1 MSGEVTSIPSFTR
14 SGRPRPSFRA
24 RPPSGSTST
33 ALRVSFSTAILDRHY
48 TPRILRFRRRRESP
62 APKKRRRIRKLRL
75 LVLTLAL
82 FILALSSFTF
92 GLVTAI
98 AGEIPKLDPS
108 KQRREENTKIY
119 DSTGKKVLAILRGN
133 ENRVLVDYGDIAPV
147 MKQAIVAIEDRRYFE
162 HRGVDLRA
170 IGRAV
175 WADIGQKS
183 VVQGGSTITQQ
194 FIKNTYVRNQ
204 RSIAR
209 KLREAALAWQLEQ
222 QWSKKRIL
230 TAYLN
235 TIYFGNGAY
244 GVDQAALTYFGPP
257 AKRLNLAES
266 ALLAGLP
273 ADPSRYDPFTNPRAA
288 RMRRRTV
295 LRAMLE
301 LGSISPRRFEAADS
315 QPLPRKLH
323 LQDTRG
329 PGGYFANYVIQ
340 QLVDK
345 YRTRG
350 VYGGGLEVKTTL
362 DLKLQE
368 IGHRAIARWL
378 KDVDGPAAAL
388 VAVDPRNGSVKAMIG
403 GSNFRE
409 SQFNLAVQGERQAGS
424 AFKPFV
430 LASALEE
437 GFAPATTFVSKPQT
451 IWLGD
456 KAWVVSNYE
465 DEYLGSTDLT
475 TATVHSDNAV
485 YAQLTALVGP
495 RNVRQMAHRLGIKS
509 ALSDYFAIGLGAEA
523 VNPLE
528 MARAFSTFAN
538 GGRRN
543 DGSLFQKPPRAIV
556 SVAQP
561 GERAKPNR
569 VVPTPVLDEEKA
581 KLVNQILQKVVTS
594 GTGRKAVLS
603 DRPAAGKTGTTENY
617 GDAWFVGYTP
627 QLAVAVWVGYAN
639 ELVPMLTEY
648 DGEAVAG
655 GPFPP
660 PVWKSF
666 MEEALD
672 HLKEEPAY
680 FDSPSLP
687 YATPVSVVHRGGRLM
702 LDNGECREAKNVYI
716 YPDAGPKRTA
726 DCKPNEVEVPK
737 VVGLTLDE
745 AEERLAA
752 QPLEHDV
759 IYKPAT
765 RGQRLDVVLGQIPA
779 RGTLSAYD
787 KVMLV
792 LARPRYGVVPTVVG
806 QPVDRAVRKLERLKL
821 QPAVVGGPT
830 GRVIRQLPRG
840 RIAAA
845 PGLQIRLVVASG

>member
-1 MSGEVTSIPSFTR
+1 
-14 SGRPRPSFRA
+14 
-24 RPPSGSTST
+24 
-33 ALRVSFSTAILDRHY
+33 
-48 TPRILRFRRRRESP
+48 LRFRRRRESP
-62 APKKRRRIRKLRL
+62 APKKRRIRKLRL

-147 MKQAIVAIEDRRYFE
+147 MKQAIVAIEDRRFFE

-170 IGRAV
+170 IGRAL
-175 WADIGQKS
+175 WADVSNQG

-244 GVDQAALTYFGPP
+244 GVDQAALTYFGHH
-257 AKRLNLAES
+257 AKRLTLSEA

-273 ADPSRYDPFTNPRAA
+273 ADPSRYDPVTNPKAGRT
-288 RMRRRTV
+288 RRRTV
-295 LRAMLE
+295 LQTMLE
-301 LGSISPRRFEAADS
+301 LDSISLAQFKAADS
-315 QPLPRKLH
+315 EPIPRKVQ

-329 PGGYFANYVIQ
+329 PGGYFANYVTQ

-362 DLKLQE
+362 DLGLQK

-378 KDVDGPAAAL
+378 KDEDGPAAAL
-388 VAVDPRNGSVKAMIG
+388 VAIDPRDGAVKAMIG

-430 LASALEE
+430 LATALDN
-437 GFAPATTFVSKPQT
+437 GISPQTTFVSQPTT
-451 IWLGD
+451 IWIGD
-456 KAWVVSNYE
+456 KLWAVSNYE
-465 DEYLGSTDLT
+465 DAYLGSTDLE
-475 TATVHSDNAV
+475 TATIQSDNSV
-485 YAQLTALVGP
+485 YAQLTAMVGP
-495 RNVRQMAHRLGIKS
+495 RNVRRMAHRLGIKS
-509 ALSDYFAIGLGAEA
+509 ELSGYFAIGLGAEA

-528 MARAFSTFAN
+528 MARAFSSFAN
-538 GGRRN
+538 GGRRI
-543 DGSLFQKPPRAIV
+543 DGSLFGNRPRAIV
-556 SVAQP
+556 SVAKD
-561 GERAKPNR
+561 GERKQNK
-569 VVPTPVLDEEKA
+569 VVPRRAIDPEKA
-581 KLVNQILQKVVTS
+581 KLINQILQRVVTS
-594 GTGRKAVLS
+594 GTGRKAALS

-639 ELVPMLTEY
+639 ELIPMLTEY
-648 DGEAVAG
+648 EDDPVAG
-655 GPFPP
+655 GTFPALI
-660 PVWKSF
+660 WKTF
-666 MEEALD
+666 MEDTLD
-672 HLKEEPAY
+672 YLHARPGY

-687 YATPVSVVHRGGRLM
+687 YPVPVNVVQRGGQLM
-702 LDNGECREAKNVYI
+702 VDNGLCRGARSVWI
-716 YPDAGPKRTA
+716 FSAQGPKRTA
-726 DCKPNEVEVPK
+726 GCKPNEVEVPR
-737 VVGLTLDE
+737 VVGSTLDE
-745 AEERLAA
+745 AKQRLAA
-752 QPLEHDV
+752 QPLRYDV
-759 IYKPAT
+759 LYKPAA
-765 RGQRLDVVLGQIPA
+765 RGQRLDVVVGQIPA
-779 RGTLSAYD
+779 KGTLSAHD
-787 KVMLV
+787 KVILV
-792 LARPRYGVVPTVVG
+792 AAKPRHGVVPTVVG
-806 QPVDRAVRKLERLKL
+806 LPVERAVRRLERLKL
-821 QPAVVGGPT
+821 QPAVVGGST
-830 GRVIRQLPRG
+830 GRVIRQRPRG

-845 PGLQIRLVVASG
+845 PGLRIQLVVSAG

>member
-1 MSGEVTSIPSFTR
+1 
-14 SGRPRPSFRA
+14 
-24 RPPSGSTST
+24 
-33 ALRVSFSTAILDRHY
+33 
-48 TPRILRFRRRRESP
+48 LRFRRRRDSP
-62 APKKRRRIRKLRL
+62 APKKRRIRKLRL

-98 AGEIPKLDPS
+98 AGEIPQLDPS
-108 KQRREENTKIY
+108 KQRRQENTKIY

-133 ENRVLVDYGDIAPV
+133 ENRVLVDYADIAPV
-147 MKQAIVAIEDRRYFE
+147 MKQAIVAIEDRRFFE

-175 WADIGQKS
+175 WADIAEKE

-244 GVDQAALTYFGPP
+244 GVDQAALTYFGHH
-257 AKRLNLAES
+257 AKRLTLAES

-273 ADPSRYDPFTNPRAA
+273 ADPSRYDPVTNPKAA
-288 RMRRRTV
+288 RARRRTV
-295 LRAMLE
+295 LQTMLD
-301 LGSISPRRFEAADS
+301 LGSISFAQFKAAAS
-315 QPLPRKLH
+315 KPLPRKVQ

-329 PGGYFANYVIQ
+329 PGGYFANYVTQ

-362 DLKLQE
+362 DLGLQK

-378 KDVDGPAAAL
+378 KDEDGPAAAL
-388 VAVDPRNGSVKAMIG
+388 VAVDPRDGAIKAMIG

-430 LASALEE
+430 LATALDD
-437 GFAPATTFVSKPQT
+437 GISTQTTFVSKPTT
-451 IWLGD
+451 ISLGD
-456 KAWVVSNYE
+456 KLWSVSNYE
-465 DEYLGSTDLT
+465 DAYLGSTDLE
-475 TATVHSDNAV
+475 TATIQSDNSV
-485 YAQLTALVGP
+485 YAQLTAMVGP
-495 RNVRQMAHRLGIKS
+495 RNVRRMAHRLGIKS
-509 ALSDYFAIGLGAEA
+509 ELSGYFAIGLGAEA

-538 GGRRN
+538 GGRRI
-543 DGSLFQKPPRAIV
+543 DGSLFGNRPRAIA
-556 SVAQP
+556 SVTKN
-561 GERAKPNR
+561 GERKQNK
-569 VVPTPVLDEEKA
+569 VVPRQALDPEKA

-594 GTGRKAVLS
+594 GTGRKAALS

-639 ELVPMLTEY
+639 ELIPMLTEY
-648 DGEAVAG
+648 EDEPVAG
-655 GPFPP
+655 GTFPALI
-660 PVWKSF
+660 WKTF

-672 HLKEEPAY
+672 YLQARPGY

-687 YATPVSVVHRGGRLM
+687 YPVPVNVVQRGGQLM
-702 LDNGECREAKNVYI
+702 IDNGVCRGARSVWIFSEE
-716 YPDAGPKRTA
+716 GPKRTA
-726 DCKPNEVEVPK
+726 GCKPNEVEVPR
-737 VVGLTLDE
+737 VVGSTLDE
-745 AEERLAA
+745 AKQRLAA
-752 QPLEHDV
+752 QPLRYEV
-759 IYKPAT
+759 LYKPAA

-779 RGTLSAYD
+779 KGTMSAHD
-787 KVMLV
+787 KVILV
-792 LARPRYGVVPTVVG
+792 AAKPRFGVVPTVVG
-806 QPVDRAVRKLERLKL
+806 LPVERAVRRLERLNL
-821 QPAVVGGPT
+821 QPAVVGGST
-830 GRVIRQLPRG
+830 GRVIRQKPHG

-845 PGLQIRLVVASG
+845 PGLRIQLVVSTG

>member
-1 MSGEVTSIPSFTR
+1 
-14 SGRPRPSFRA
+14 
-24 RPPSGSTST
+24 
-33 ALRVSFSTAILDRHY
+33 
-48 TPRILRFRRRRESP
+48 LRFRRRRESP
-62 APKKRRRIRKLRL
+62 APKKRRIRKLRL

-108 KQRREENTKIY
+108 KQRRQENTKIY

-133 ENRVLVDYGDIAPV
+133 ENRVLVEYGDIAPV
-147 MKQAIVAIEDRRYFE
+147 MKQAIVAIEDRRFFE

-170 IGRAV
+170 IGRAI
-175 WADIGQKS
+175 WADITEKE

-244 GVDQAALTYFGPP
+244 GVDQAALTYFGHH
-257 AKRLNLAES
+257 AKRLTLPEA

-273 ADPSRYDPFTNPRAA
+273 ADPSRYDPVTNPKAA
-288 RMRRRTV
+288 RARRRTV
-295 LRAMLE
+295 LQTMLE
-301 LGSISPRRFEAADS
+301 LGSISFAQFRAADRK
-315 QPLPRKLH
+315 PLPRKVQ

-329 PGGYFANYVIQ
+329 PGGYFANYVTQ

-362 DLKLQE
+362 DLGLQK

-378 KDVDGPAAAL
+378 KEDDGPSAAL
-388 VAVDPRNGSVKAMIG
+388 VAVDPRDGAVKAMIG

-430 LASALEE
+430 LATALDS
-437 GFAPATTFVSKPQT
+437 GISPQTTFVSQPTT
-451 IWLGD
+451 IWIGD
-456 KAWVVSNYE
+456 KLWPVSNYE
-465 DEYLGSTDLT
+465 DAYLGSTDLE
-475 TATVHSDNAV
+475 TATIQSDNSV
-485 YAQLTALVGP
+485 YAQLTAMVGP
-495 RNVRQMAHRLGIKS
+495 RNVRRMAHRLGVKS
-509 ALSDYFAIGLGAEA
+509 ELSGYFAIGLGAEA

-538 GGRRN
+538 GGRRI
-543 DGSLFQKPPRAIV
+543 DGSLFGNRPRAIV
-556 SVAQP
+556 SVTKN
-561 GERAKPNR
+561 GERKQNK
-569 VVPTPVLDEEKA
+569 VVPRRALEAEKA
-581 KLVNQILQKVVTS
+581 KLVNQILQRVVTS
-594 GTGRKAVLS
+594 GTGRKAALS

-639 ELVPMLTEY
+639 ELIPMLTEY
-648 DGEAVAG
+648 EDDPVAG
-655 GPFPP
+655 GTFPALI
-660 PVWKSF
+660 WKTF
-666 MEEALD
+666 LEEALAYL
-672 HLKEEPAY
+672 HTRPGY

-687 YATPVSVVHRGGRLM
+687 YPVPVNVVQRSGQLM
-702 LDNGECREAKNVYI
+702 VDNGLCRGARSVWIFSEE
-716 YPDAGPKRTA
+716 GPKRTA
-726 DCKPNEVEVPK
+726 ACKPNEVEVPR
-737 VVGLTLDE
+737 VVGSTLDE
-745 AEERLAA
+745 AKQRLAA
-752 QPLEHDV
+752 QPLRYDV
-759 IYKPAT
+759 LYKPAA
-765 RGQRLDVVLGQIPA
+765 RGQRLDVVVGQIPA
-779 RGTLSAYD
+779 KGTLSAHD
-787 KVMLV
+787 KVILV
-792 LARPRYGVVPTVVG
+792 AAKPRQGVVPTVVG
-806 QPVDRAVRKLERLKL
+806 LPVERAVRRLERLKL
-821 QPAVVGGPT
+821 QPAVVGGST
-830 GRVIRQLPRG
+830 GRVVSQRPRG

-845 PGLQIRLVVASG
+845 PGLRIRLVVSTG

>member
-1 MSGEVTSIPSFTR
+1 
-14 SGRPRPSFRA
+14 
-24 RPPSGSTST
+24 
-33 ALRVSFSTAILDRHY
+33 
-48 TPRILRFRRRRESP
+48 LRFRRRRESP
-62 APKKRRRIRKLRL
+62 APKKRRIRKLRL

-82 FILALSSFTF
+82 FILALSAFTF

-98 AGEIPKLDPS
+98 AGEIPELDPS
-108 KQRREENTKIY
+108 KQRRQENTKIY

-133 ENRVLVDYGDIAPV
+133 ENRVLVDYADIAPV
-147 MKQAIVAIEDRRYFE
+147 MKQAIVAIEDRRFFE

-175 WADIGQKS
+175 WADITEQE

-244 GVDQAALTYFGPP
+244 GVDQGALTYFGHH
-257 AKRLNLAES
+257 AKRLTLAEA

-273 ADPSRYDPFTNPRAA
+273 ADPSRYDPVTNPKAA
-288 RMRRRTV
+288 RARRRTV
-295 LRAMLE
+295 LQTMLE
-301 LGSISPRRFEAADS
+301 LGSISFAQFKAADGK
-315 QPLPRKLH
+315 PLPRKVQ

-329 PGGYFANYVIQ
+329 PGGYFTNYVTQ

-362 DLKLQE
+362 DLGLQK

-378 KDVDGPAAAL
+378 KEEDGPAAAL
-388 VAVDPRNGSVKAMIG
+388 VAVDPRDGAVKAMIG

-430 LASALEE
+430 LATALDS
-437 GFAPATTFVSKPQT
+437 GISTQTTFVSKPTT
-451 IWLGD
+451 ISLGD
-456 KAWVVSNYE
+456 RLWSVSNYE
-465 DEYLGSTDLT
+465 DAYLGSTDLE
-475 TATVHSDNAV
+475 TATIQSDNSV
-485 YAQLTALVGP
+485 YAQLTATVGP
-495 RNVRQMAHRLGIKS
+495 RNVRRMAHRLGIKS
-509 ALSDYFAIGLGAEA
+509 ELSGYFAIGLGAEA

-528 MARAFSTFAN
+528 MARAFSSFAN
-538 GGRRN
+538 GGRRI
-543 DGSLFQKPPRAIV
+543 DGSLFGNRPRAIA
-556 SVAQP
+556 SVTKNGDRKQNKVVLR
-561 GERAKPNR
+561 RA
-569 VVPTPVLDEEKA
+569 LDTEKA

-594 GTGRKAVLS
+594 GTGRKAALS

-639 ELVPMLTEY
+639 ELIPMLTEY
-648 DGEAVAG
+648 EDDPVAG
-655 GPFPP
+655 GTFPALI
-660 PVWKSF
+660 WKTF

-672 HLKEEPAY
+672 YLQARPAY

-687 YATPVSVVHRGGRLM
+687 YPVPVNVVQRGGQLM
-702 LDNGECREAKNVYI
+702 VDNGFCRGTRSVWIFSEE
-716 YPDAGPKRTA
+716 GPKRTA
-726 DCKPNEVEVPK
+726 GCKPNEVEVPR
-737 VVGLTLDE
+737 VVGSTLDE
-745 AEERLAA
+745 AKQRLTA
-752 QPLEHDV
+752 QPLRYDV
-759 IYKPAT
+759 LYKPAV
-765 RGQRLDVVLGQIPA
+765 RGQRLDVVVGQIPA
-779 RGTLSAYD
+779 KGTLSAHD
-787 KVMLV
+787 KVILV
-792 LARPRYGVVPTVVG
+792 AAKPRFGVVPTVVG
-806 QPVDRAVRKLERLKL
+806 LPVERAVRRLERMQL
-821 QPAVVGGPT
+821 QPAVVGGST
-830 GRVIRQLPRG
+830 GRVIRQRPRG
-840 RIAAA
+840 RVAAA
-845 PGLQIRLVVASG
+845 PGLRIQLVVSTG

>member
-1 MSGEVTSIPSFTR
+1 
-14 SGRPRPSFRA
+14 
-24 RPPSGSTST
+24 
-33 ALRVSFSTAILDRHY
+33 
-48 TPRILRFRRRRESP
+48 LRFRRRRESP

-75 LVLTLAL
+75 LVLTFGL
-82 FILALSSFTF
+82 FVLALSSFTF

-98 AGEIPKLDPS
+98 AGEVPKLDPS
-108 KQRREENTKIY
+108 RSQPEVNTKIY
-119 DSTGKKVLAILRGN
+119 DSTGQRILAVLRGN
-133 ENRVLVDYGDIAPV
+133 ENRVLVDYQDIAPV

-162 HRGVDLRA
+162 HRGVDMRA

-175 WADIGQKS
+175 WADLSSKE

-204 RSIAR
+204 RSLGR

-222 QWSKKRIL
+222 QWSKKKIL

-244 GVDQAALTYFGPP
+244 GVDQASLIYFGHH
-257 AKRLNLAES
+257 AKRLTLAEA

-273 ADPSRYDPFTNPRAA
+273 ADPSRYDPVTNPRAA
-288 RMRRRTV
+288 RARRRTV
-295 LRAMLE
+295 LRIMLD
-301 LGSISPRRFEAADS
+301 LGSISAEQFRAADRR
-315 QPLPRKLH
+315 PLPRDIH
-323 LQDTRG
+323 PQDTRG

-345 YRTRG
+345 YRTHG

-362 DLKLQE
+362 DLRLQE
-368 IGHRAIARWL
+368 LGHRAIARWL
-378 KDVDGPAAAL
+378 QNEDGPAAAL
-388 VAVDPRNGSVKAMIG
+388 VAVDPRDGAIKAMIG

-430 LASALEE
+430 LAAALE
-437 GFAPATTFVSKPQT
+437 GGIAMQTTFVSKPQT

-465 DEYLGSTDLT
+465 DAYLGPIDLE

-495 RNVRQMAHRLGIKS
+495 RNVRQKAKQLGITS
-509 ALSDYFAIGLGAEA
+509 PLSGYFAIGLGAEA

-538 GGRRN
+538 GGRRI
-543 DGSLFQKPPRAIV
+543 DGSIFGNRPRAIV
-556 SVAQP
+556 SVKP
-561 GERAKPNR
+561 EGERAKPNR
-569 VVPTPVLDEEKA
+569 PVHTPVLDPEKA
-581 KLVNQILQKVVTS
+581 KLINQTLQKVITS
-594 GTGRKAVLS
+594 GTGRKAALS

-639 ELVPMLTEY
+639 ELRPMLTEY
-648 DGEAVAG
+648 EGDPVAG
-655 GPFPP
+655 GTFPALI
-660 PVWKSF
+660 WKSF

-672 HLKEEPAY
+672 YLQEEPAY
-680 FDSPSLP
+680 FDSPTLP
-687 YATPVSVVHRGGRLM
+687 YASPVSIVQRSGRLM
-702 LDNGECREAKNVYI
+702 VDNGLCREAKDVWLF
-716 YPDAGPKRTA
+716 AGEGPKRTA
-726 DCKPNEVEVPK
+726 ACKPNEVEVPR
-737 VVGLTLDE
+737 VVGSTFAE
-745 AEERLAA
+745 ARERLAA
-752 QPLEHDV
+752 QPLRYDV
-759 IYKPAT
+759 IYKPAA
-765 RGQRLDVVLGQIPA
+765 RGQRLDMVLGQIPA

-787 KVMLV
+787 KVILV
-792 LARPRYGVVPTVVG
+792 LAKPRYGVVPTVVG
-806 QPVDRAVRKLERLKL
+806 LPVDRAIRKLERFKL
-821 QPAVVGGPT
+821 QPAVVGPSS
-830 GRVIRQLPRG
+830 GRVIRQTPRG

-845 PGLQIRLVVASG
+845 PGLRVQLVVARG

>member
-1 MSGEVTSIPSFTR
+1 M
-14 SGRPRPSFRA
+14 
-24 RPPSGSTST
+24 
-33 ALRVSFSTAILDRHY
+33 
-48 TPRILRFRRRRESP
+48 RFRRRRESP

-75 LVLTLAL
+75 LVLTLGL
-82 FILALSSFTF
+82 FVLALSSFTF

-98 AGEIPKLDPS
+98 AGEVPKLDPS
-108 KQRREENTKIY
+108 RQPEVNTKIY
-119 DSTGKKVLAILRGN
+119 DSTGKRILAVLRGN
-133 ENRVLVDYGDIAPV
+133 ENRVLVDYEDIAPV

-162 HRGVDLRA
+162 HQGVDLRA

-175 WADIGQKS
+175 WADVSKQG

-194 FIKNTYVRNQ
+194 FVKNTYVKNQ
-204 RSIAR
+204 RSIGR

-244 GVDQAALTYFGPP
+244 GVDQAALIYFNHH
-257 AKRLNLAES
+257 AQRLTLAEA

-273 ADPSRYDPFTNPRAA
+273 ADPSRYDPVTNPRAA
-288 RMRRRTV
+288 RARRRTV
-295 LRAMLE
+295 LRTMLE
-301 LGSISPRRFEAADS
+301 LGSISFGQFRAADKS
-315 QPLPRKLH
+315 PIPRQIH
-323 LQDTRG
+323 RQDTRG

-340 QLVDK
+340 QLVDR

-368 IGHRAIARWL
+368 IGHKAIARWL
-378 KDVDGPAAAL
+378 KNEIGPAAAL
-388 VAVDPRNGSVKAMIG
+388 VAVDPRDGAIKAMIG

-409 SQFNLAVQGERQAGS
+409 SQFNLAVQGERQSGS

-430 LASALEE
+430 LSAALE
-437 GFAPATTFVSKPQT
+437 GGIAPETSFVSKPTT

-456 KAWVVSNYE
+456 KAWPVANYE
-465 DEYLGSTDLT
+465 DAYLGPIDLE
-475 TATVHSDNAV
+475 TATIHSDNAV

-495 RNVRQMAHRLGIKS
+495 RNVRRMAQRLGIKS
-509 ALSDYFAIGLGAEA
+509 ELSNYFAIGLGAEA

-538 GGRRN
+538 GGRRI
-543 DGSLFQKPPRAIV
+543 DGSIFGNKPRAIV
-556 SVAQP
+556 SVGEP
-561 GERAKPNR
+561 GKRAKPNR
-569 VVPTPVLDEEKA
+569 PVQRRAMDEEKA
-581 KLVNQILQKVVTS
+581 KLVNQILQRVVTS
-594 GTGRKAVLS
+594 GTGRKASLS

-648 DGEAVAG
+648 DGEPVAG
-655 GPFPP
+655 GTFPALI
-660 PVWKSF
+660 WKTF

-672 HLKEEPAY
+672 YLKEDPAY
-680 FDSPSLP
+680 FDSPSVP
-687 YATPVSVVHRGGRLM
+687 YAAPVEVVQRGGRLM
-702 LDNGECREAKNVYI
+702 KDNGVCREAKSVWLFSGQG
-716 YPDAGPKRTA
+716 PDRTA
-726 DCKPNEVEVPK
+726 GCKPNEVEVPR
-737 VVGLTLDE
+737 VVGSTLAE
-745 AEERLAA
+745 AKDRLAA
-752 QPLEHDV
+752 QPLEYDV
-759 IYKPAT
+759 VYKPAT

-779 RGTLSAYD
+779 KGTLSAYD
-787 KVMLV
+787 TVILV
-792 LARPRYGVVPTVVG
+792 QAKPRYGVVPSVVG
-806 QPVDRAVRKLERLKL
+806 LPVSRAIQKLERLKL
-821 QPAVVGGPT
+821 QPAVVGEPD
-830 GRVIRQLPRG
+830 GRVIRQVPNG

-845 PGLQIRLVVASG
+845 PGMSVRLVVSRG

>member
-1 MSGEVTSIPSFTR
+1 
-14 SGRPRPSFRA
+14 
-24 RPPSGSTST
+24 
-33 ALRVSFSTAILDRHY
+33 
-48 TPRILRFRRRRESP
+48 LRFRRRRDWP
-62 APKKRRRIRKLRL
+62 APKKRRIRKLRL

-98 AGEIPKLDPS
+98 AGEIPQLDPS
-108 KQRREENTKIY
+108 KQRRQENTKIY

-133 ENRVLVDYGDIAPV
+133 ENRVLVDYADIAPV
-147 MKQAIVAIEDRRYFE
+147 MKQAIVAIEDRRFFE

-175 WADIGQKS
+175 WADIAEKE

-244 GVDQAALTYFGPP
+244 GVDQAALTYFGHH
-257 AKRLNLAES
+257 AKRLTLAES

-273 ADPSRYDPFTNPRAA
+273 ADPSRYDPVTNPKAA
-288 RMRRRTV
+288 RARRRTV
-295 LRAMLE
+295 LQTMLD
-301 LGSISPRRFEAADS
+301 LGSISFAQFKAAAS
-315 QPLPRKLH
+315 KPLPRKVQ

-329 PGGYFANYVIQ
+329 PGGYFANYVTQ

-362 DLKLQE
+362 DLGLQK

-378 KDVDGPAAAL
+378 KDEDGPAAAL
-388 VAVDPRNGSVKAMIG
+388 VAVDPRDGAIKAMIG

-430 LASALEE
+430 LATALDD
-437 GFAPATTFVSKPQT
+437 GISTQTTFVSKPTT
-451 IWLGD
+451 ISLGD
-456 KAWVVSNYE
+456 KLWSVSNYE
-465 DEYLGSTDLT
+465 DAYLGSTDLE
-475 TATVHSDNAV
+475 TATIQSDNSV
-485 YAQLTALVGP
+485 YAQLTAMVGP
-495 RNVRQMAHRLGIKS
+495 RNVRRMAHRLGIKS
-509 ALSDYFAIGLGAEA
+509 ELSGYFAIGLGAEA

-538 GGRRN
+538 GGRRI
-543 DGSLFQKPPRAIV
+543 DGSLFGNRPRAIA
-556 SVAQP
+556 SVTKN
-561 GERAKPNR
+561 GERKQNK
-569 VVPTPVLDEEKA
+569 VVPRQALDPEKA

-594 GTGRKAVLS
+594 GTGRKAALS

-639 ELVPMLTEY
+639 ELIPMLTEY
-648 DGEAVAG
+648 EDEPVAG
-655 GPFPP
+655 GTFPALI
-660 PVWKSF
+660 WKTF

-672 HLKEEPAY
+672 YLQARPGY

-687 YATPVSVVHRGGRLM
+687 YPVPVNVVQRGGQLM
-702 LDNGECREAKNVYI
+702 IDNGVCRGARSVWIFSEE
-716 YPDAGPKRTA
+716 GPKRTA
-726 DCKPNEVEVPK
+726 GCKPNEVEVPR
-737 VVGLTLDE
+737 VVGSTLDE
-745 AEERLAA
+745 AKQRLAA
-752 QPLEHDV
+752 QPLQYEV
-759 IYKPAT
+759 LYKPAA

-779 RGTLSAYD
+779 KGTMSAHD
-787 KVMLV
+787 KVILV
-792 LARPRYGVVPTVVG
+792 AAKPRFGVVPTVVG
-806 QPVDRAVRKLERLKL
+806 LPVERAVRRLERLNL
-821 QPAVVGGPT
+821 QPAVVGGST
-830 GRVIRQLPRG
+830 GRVIRQKPHG

-845 PGLQIRLVVASG
+845 PGLRIQLVVSTG

>member
-1 MSGEVTSIPSFTR
+1 
-14 SGRPRPSFRA
+14 
-24 RPPSGSTST
+24 
-33 ALRVSFSTAILDRHY
+33 
-48 TPRILRFRRRRESP
+48 LRFRRRRDSP
-62 APKKRRRIRKLRL
+62 APKKRRIRKLRL

-98 AGEIPKLDPS
+98 AGEIPQLDPS
-108 KQRREENTKIY
+108 KQRRQENTKIY

-133 ENRVLVDYGDIAPV
+133 ENRVLVDYADIAPV
-147 MKQAIVAIEDRRYFE
+147 MKQAIVAIEDRRFFE

-175 WADIGQKS
+175 WADIAEKE

-244 GVDQAALTYFGPP
+244 GVDQAALTYFGHH
-257 AKRLNLAES
+257 AKRLTLAES

-273 ADPSRYDPFTNPRAA
+273 ADPSRYDPVTNPKAA
-288 RMRRRTV
+288 RARRRTV
-295 LRAMLE
+295 LQTMLD
-301 LGSISPRRFEAADS
+301 LGSISFAQFKAAAS
-315 QPLPRKLH
+315 KPLPRKVQ

-329 PGGYFANYVIQ
+329 PGGYFANYVTQ

-362 DLKLQE
+362 DLGLQK

-378 KDVDGPAAAL
+378 KDEDGPAAAL
-388 VAVDPRNGSVKAMIG
+388 VAVDPRDGAIKAMIG

-430 LASALEE
+430 LATALDD
-437 GFAPATTFVSKPQT
+437 GISTQTTFVSKPTT
-451 IWLGD
+451 ISLGD
-456 KAWVVSNYE
+456 KLWSVSNYE
-465 DEYLGSTDLT
+465 DAYLGSTDLE
-475 TATVHSDNAV
+475 TATIQSDNSV
-485 YAQLTALVGP
+485 YAQLTAMVGP
-495 RNVRQMAHRLGIKS
+495 RNVRRMAHRLGIKS
-509 ALSDYFAIGLGAEA
+509 ELSGYFAIGLGAEA

-538 GGRRN
+538 GGRRI
-543 DGSLFQKPPRAIV
+543 DGSLFGNRPRAIA
-556 SVAQP
+556 SVTKN
-561 GERAKPNR
+561 GERKQNK
-569 VVPTPVLDEEKA
+569 VVPRQALDPEKA

-594 GTGRKAVLS
+594 GTGRKAALS

-639 ELVPMLTEY
+639 ELIPMLTEY
-648 DGEAVAG
+648 EDEPVAG
-655 GPFPP
+655 GTFPALI
-660 PVWKSF
+660 WKTF

-672 HLKEEPAY
+672 YLQAKPGY

-687 YATPVSVVHRGGRLM
+687 YPVPVNVVQRGGQLM
-702 LDNGECREAKNVYI
+702 IDNGVCRGARSVWIFSEE
-716 YPDAGPKRTA
+716 GPKRTA
-726 DCKPNEVEVPK
+726 GCKPNEVEVPR
-737 VVGLTLDE
+737 VVGSTLDE
-745 AEERLAA
+745 AKQRLAA
-752 QPLEHDV
+752 QPLQYEV
-759 IYKPAT
+759 LYKPAA

-779 RGTLSAYD
+779 KGTMSAHD
-787 KVMLV
+787 KVILV
-792 LARPRYGVVPTVVG
+792 AAKPRFGVVPTVVG
-806 QPVDRAVRKLERLKL
+806 LPVERAVRRLERLNL
-821 QPAVVGGPT
+821 QPAVVGGST
-830 GRVIRQLPRG
+830 GRVIRQKPHG

-845 PGLQIRLVVASG
+845 PGLRIQLVVSTG

>member
-1 MSGEVTSIPSFTR
+1 
-14 SGRPRPSFRA
+14 
-24 RPPSGSTST
+24 
-33 ALRVSFSTAILDRHY
+33 
-48 TPRILRFRRRRESP
+48 LRFRRRRESP
-62 APKKRRRIRKLRL
+62 APRKRRRIRKLRL
-75 LVLTLAL
+75 LVLTLGL
-82 FILALSSFTF
+82 FVLALSSFTF

-98 AGEIPKLDPS
+98 AGEVPKLDPS
-108 KQRREENTKIY
+108 RRKPEANTKIY
-119 DSTGKKVLAILRGN
+119 DSTGKRILAVLRGN
-133 ENRVLVDYGDIAPV
+133 ENRVLVDYQDIAPV

-175 WADIGQKS
+175 WADVSKQE

-194 FIKNTYVRNQ
+194 FIKNTYIRNQ
-204 RSIAR
+204 RSIGR

-222 QWSKKRIL
+222 QWSKKKIL

-244 GVDQAALTYFGPP
+244 GVDQAAKTYFGHT
-257 AKRLNLAES
+257 AKRLTLAES

-288 RMRRRTV
+288 RARRRTV
-295 LRAMLE
+295 LRTMLE
-301 LGSISPRRFEAADS
+301 LGSISPKQFGYAGD
-315 QPLPRKLH
+315 QPLPRKVK

-362 DLKLQE
+362 DLQLQE

-378 KDVDGPAAAL
+378 KDKDGPAAAL
-388 VAVDPRNGSVKAMIG
+388 VAVDPRDGAIKAMIG

-430 LASALEE
+430 LAAALNQGVHPE
-437 GFAPATTFVSKPQT
+437 TSFVSKPTT

-456 KAWVVSNYE
+456 KAWPVSNYE
-465 DEYLGSTDLT
+465 DEYLGPTDLET
-475 TATVHSDNAV
+475 GTIHSDNAV

-495 RNVRQMAHRLGIKS
+495 RNVRQMAQRLGIT
-509 ALSDYFAIGLGAEA
+509 SDLNEYFAIGLGAEA

-538 GGRRN
+538 NGRRI
-543 DGSLFQKPPRAIV
+543 DGSVFGNRPRAIV
-556 SVAQP
+556 SVDEP
-561 GERAKPNR
+561 GERPKPNR
-569 VVPTPVLDEEKA
+569 PVERRAFDDEEKA
-581 KLVNQILQKVVTS
+581 KLVNHILQKVVTS
-594 GTGRKAVLS
+594 GTGRKAALS

-639 ELVPMLTEY
+639 ELRPMLTEY
-648 DGEAVAG
+648 EDEPVAG
-655 GPFPP
+655 GTFPA
-660 PVWKSF
+660 VIWKSF

-672 HLKEEPAY
+672 YLKAEPAY

-687 YATPVSVVHRGGRLM
+687 YAEAVSVVQRGGQLM
-702 LDNGECREAKNVYI
+702 RDNGLCREARNVWVYSG
-716 YPDAGPKRTA
+716 DGPKRTA
-726 DCKPNEVEVPK
+726 DCKPNEVEVPR
-737 VVGLTLDE
+737 VIGSTLAE
-745 AEERLAA
+745 AQDRLAA
-752 QPLEHDV
+752 QPLRHDV
-759 IYKPAT
+759 VYKPAA
-765 RGQRLDVVLGQIPA
+765 RGQRLDVVLGQIP
-779 RGTLSAYD
+779 RNGTLSAHD
-787 KVMLV
+787 EVILV
-792 LARPRYGVVPTVVG
+792 LAKPRYGVVPTVVG
-806 QPVDRAVRKLERLKL
+806 LPVDRAIRRLERFKL
-821 QPAVVGGPT
+821 QPAVVGTAT
-830 GRVIRQLPRG
+830 GRVVRQVPRG
-840 RIAAA
+840 QIAAA
-845 PGLQIRLVVASG
+845 PGMRIRLVVARG

>member
-1 MSGEVTSIPSFTR
+1 
-14 SGRPRPSFRA
+14 
-24 RPPSGSTST
+24 
-33 ALRVSFSTAILDRHY
+33 
-48 TPRILRFRRRRESP
+48 LRFRRRRESP
-62 APKKRRRIRKLRL
+62 APKKRRIRKLRL

-147 MKQAIVAIEDRRYFE
+147 MKQAIVAIEDRRFFE

-170 IGRAV
+170 IGRAL
-175 WADIGQKS
+175 WADISNQG

-244 GVDQAALTYFGPP
+244 GVDQAALTYFGHH
-257 AKRLNLAES
+257 AKRLTLPEA

-273 ADPSRYDPFTNPRAA
+273 ADPSRYDPVTNPKAA
-288 RMRRRTV
+288 RARRRTV
-295 LRAMLE
+295 LQTMLE
-301 LGSISPRRFEAADS
+301 LGSISLAQFNAADS
-315 QPLPRKLH
+315 KPIPRKVQ

-329 PGGYFANYVIQ
+329 PGGYFANYVTQ

-362 DLKLQE
+362 DLGLQK

-378 KDVDGPAAAL
+378 KEEDGPAAAL
-388 VAVDPRNGSVKAMIG
+388 VAVDPRDGAVKAMIG

-430 LASALEE
+430 LATALDN
-437 GFAPATTFVSKPQT
+437 GISTQTSFVSKPTT

-456 KAWVVSNYE
+456 KAWPVSNYE
-465 DEYLGSTDLT
+465 DAYLGSIDLE
-475 TATVHSDNAV
+475 TATIQSDNAV
-485 YAQLTALVGP
+485 YAQLTAMVGP
-495 RNVRQMAHRLGIKS
+495 RNVRRMAHRLGIKS
-509 ALSDYFAIGLGAEA
+509 ELSGYFAIGLGAEA

-538 GGRRN
+538 GGRRI
-543 DGSLFQKPPRAIV
+543 DGSLFGNRPRAIV
-556 SVAQP
+556 SVTKN
-561 GERAKPNR
+561 GERKQNQL
-569 VVPTPVLDEEKA
+569 VPRRAMDPEKA
-581 KLVNQILQKVVTS
+581 KLINQILQKVVTS
-594 GTGRKAVLS
+594 GTGRKAALS

-639 ELVPMLTEY
+639 ELIPMLTEY
-648 DGEAVAG
+648 EDDPVAG
-655 GPFPP
+655 GTFPALI
-660 PVWKSF
+660 WKTF

-672 HLKEEPAY
+672 YLHTKPGY

-687 YATPVSVVHRGGRLM
+687 YPVPVNVVQRGGQLM
-702 LDNGECREAKNVYI
+702 VDNGLCRGVRSVWIFSEQ
-716 YPDAGPKRTA
+716 GPKRTA
-726 DCKPNEVEVPK
+726 GCKQNEVEVPR
-737 VVGLTLDE
+737 VVGSTLDD
-745 AEERLAA
+745 AKERLAV
-752 QPLEHDV
+752 QPLGYDV
-759 IYKPAT
+759 LYKPAV
-765 RGQRLDVVLGQIPA
+765 RGQRLDVVVGQIPA
-779 RGTLSAYD
+779 KGTLSAHD
-787 KVMLV
+787 KVILV
-792 LARPRYGVVPTVVG
+792 AAKPRHGVVPTVVG
-806 QPVDRAVRKLERLKL
+806 LPVERAVRRLERLKL
-821 QPAVVGGPT
+821 QPAVVGGST
-830 GRVIRQLPRG
+830 GRVIRQRPRG

-845 PGLQIRLVVASG
+845 PGLRVQLVVSDG